1 MRTRHGPVQF
11 GIPPETIKDSLQLGL
26 DVPKVY
32 VVGKERFNLK
42 FGTNTAEFEF
52 PAYWNFFIKAARSS
66 FFVN

>member
-1 MRTRHGPVQF
+1 M
-11 GIPPETIKDSLQLGL
+11 
-26 DVPKVY
+26 PKVY

-66 FFVN
+66 FSVD